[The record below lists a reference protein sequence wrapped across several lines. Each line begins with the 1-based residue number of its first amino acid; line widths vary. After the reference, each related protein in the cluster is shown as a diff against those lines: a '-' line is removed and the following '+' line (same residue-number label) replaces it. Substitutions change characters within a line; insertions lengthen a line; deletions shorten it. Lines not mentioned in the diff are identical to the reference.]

1 MPRIIEQEEAV
12 NADSFLDIVA
22 SVVSVMIIMVVMTG
36 LKIKNT
42 PLEALPSSEVAKA
55 GSDLVRKLGEETTLR
70 GDVEKIAKEME
81 EVQAE
86 TARRERERNVL
97 ALAVTELDQQLHG
110 ARRDQTGAAAAQ
122 QNQPDVQL
130 AAKVMEA
137 RNRLEILNHQR
148 EAIERSPQE
157 SVEIESFT
165 TPLARTVEGREVH
178 FQLSH
183 GRIAYVPLDE
193 LMEKVE
199 PYLSRRHSQ
208 ISEQRPE
215 LIDTVPPEQGF
226 RLTYM
231 FRLRPPTV
239 DEIQESHSERPK
251 VEDRFVLTPLADNLG
266 ETIDEALREGSQFR
280 HVLADRRA
288 RDATITLWTYPD
300 SFDAFRRV
308 KKELYRLN
316 FPVAAWPLPQ
326 GVPISGSSTGSKST
340 AE

>member
-1 MPRIIEQEEAV
+1 
-12 NADSFLDIVA
+12 
-22 SVVSVMIIMVVMTG
+22 
-36 LKIKNT
+36 
-42 PLEALPSSEVAKA
+42 
-55 GSDLVRKLGEETTLR
+55 
-70 GDVEKIAKEME
+70 
-81 EVQAE
+81 
-86 TARRERERNVL
+86 
-97 ALAVTELDQQLHG
+97 
-110 ARRDQTGAAAAQ
+110 
-122 QNQPDVQL
+122 
-130 AAKVMEA
+130 MEA

-316 FPVAAWPLPQ
+316 FPVGLAFAARRADQRIFHRQQVDGRVERTGRSSYRKMDDRKMEEKKMVERKMNPCSFLQFSFLIFLPC
-326 GVPISGSSTGSKST
+326 IFL
-340 AE
+340 